1 MSILQI
7 EKLAK
12 LNESEKIKYIQ
23 GLINQGENHSL
34 VRKEVGRAWG
44 IGKSA
49 RNEKF
54 NKIIKGA
61 VTIKDCGNKIYTVE
75 SKKKE
80 VLKINGNT
88 AVAEVKG
95 IADIVTVEDLIAY
108 AQIDTSIWE
117 CWKSSANVWNGMW
130 QVKAEFKKKVDEQSL
145 KSLIETFTKQ
155 ATERA
160 PKNFKINPVKG
171 SGDGLYVLSIQ
182 DLHIGKLAHGKQTSW
197 GDYDLSIAKKYY
209 LEAAEELINKAPIK
223 EIGKILL
230 IIGSDMIHYE
240 NQRVETSSGTKIEGD
255 SRWHKVFDES
265 CQLVAD
271 TIELLA
277 SQFDVEVMVVAGN
290 HANLSEYAMGAYI
303 KAFFRFHPNVNVN
316 NEPSNRKY
324 FGHGKTLVGFAHGH
338 GVKKLE
344 DLGAVM
350 MRERMDTIS
359 NFKNLYW
366 ITGHKHTFTQM
377 KDDRGIRIFVS
388 SALCAPDQWHS
399 ENNLTGNI
407 QSAEGYLFSPETGL
421 SQIIFTSPVNIR

>member
-117 CWKSSANVWNGMW
+117 CWKSSANVWN
-130 QVKAEFKKKVDEQSL
+130 
-145 KSLIETFTKQ
+145 
-155 ATERA
+155 
-160 PKNFKINPVKG
+160 
-171 SGDGLYVLSIQ
+171 
-182 DLHIGKLAHGKQTSW
+182 
-197 GDYDLSIAKKYY
+197 
-209 LEAAEELINKAPIK
+209 
-223 EIGKILL
+223 
-230 IIGSDMIHYE
+230 
-240 NQRVETSSGTKIEGD
+240 
-255 SRWHKVFDES
+255 
-265 CQLVAD
+265 
-271 TIELLA
+271 
-277 SQFDVEVMVVAGN
+277 VAG
-290 HANLSEYAMGAYI
+290 
-303 KAFFRFHPNVNVN
+303 
-316 NEPSNRKY
+316 
-324 FGHGKTLVGFAHGH
+324 
-338 GVKKLE
+338 
-344 DLGAVM
+344 
-350 MRERMDTIS
+350 
-359 NFKNLYW
+359 
-366 ITGHKHTFTQM
+366 
-377 KDDRGIRIFVS
+377 
-388 SALCAPDQWHS
+388 
-399 ENNLTGNI
+399 
-407 QSAEGYLFSPETGL
+407 
-421 SQIIFTSPVNIR
+421 